1 VIFMWL
7 ESSATGGVTK
17 KNGELPNQNIP
28 KQYTRCSHEVHFYVE
43 VGGWKIGLLGSRM
56 VYRLLPL
63 GPLRN
68 DSDDSNQPKAQCW
81 IDTILKIL
89 KSAASATGISYHV
102 WLIYS
107 VSGRELQVTKCQC
120 KVWVGGL
127 RVAKTANL
135 PTMWAT
141 DIKTGYTDWF
151 GWREHLQES
160 VVFYFLPLMTELS
173 VCLWSDKTC
182 LTGPHCRPRPTRC
195 LAERHLHGTCSCTS
209 MKQHAPPQKKSIFLV
224 IWHEHIHPSR
234 PKYLLCLTLEL
245 QLQHRDV
252 GGESRYN
259 GNTLIL
265 VHTHFTYIILY
276 SHSYK
281 SEQLIPTK
289 KWEPHHKSE
298 TGTTY
303 HTPFPLIL
311 TPDRPWFRGFTHIQN
326 CLGFYTTCY
335 DTFIHLRDG
344 SPCFTWNSSRVG
356 RKAHGFPRKMMVD
369 AQTFMCCLNHNVFPS
384 YFTINAILVVWNV
397 VDMFQPI

>member
-1 VIFMWL
+1 MNCKWPSANAKCELEGCGWPKLPTPPQCGQLTSKPDTPIGLVEGNIYRKAWCFIFCHWWQGFLYVFDQIKHASPGLTAGRGQLVAWRSAIFM
-7 ESSATGGVTK
+7 EPVA
-17 KNGELPNQNIP
+17 
-28 KQYTRCSHEVHFYVE
+28 
-43 VGGWKIGLLGSRM
+43 
-56 VYRLLPL
+56 
-63 GPLRN
+63 
-68 DSDDSNQPKAQCW
+68 
-81 IDTILKIL
+81 
-89 KSAASATGISYHV
+89 
-102 WLIYS
+102 
-107 VSGRELQVTKCQC
+107 
-120 KVWVGGL
+120 VWVW
-127 RVAKTANL
+127 NS
-135 PTMWAT
+135 M
-141 DIKTGYTDWF
+141 
-151 GWREHLQES
+151 
-160 VVFYFLPLMTELS
+160 
-173 VCLWSDKTC
+173 
-182 LTGPHCRPRPTRC
+182 PRP
-195 LAERHLHGTCSCTS
+195 
-209 MKQHAPPQKKSIFLV
+209 KKSRYFLV

-259 GNTLIL
+259 RNTLIL
-265 VHTHFTYIILY
+265 VHTHFRYIILY

-281 SEQLIPTK
+281 SEQLIPTS
-289 KWEPHHKSE
+289 WDDHKSE

-311 TPDRPWFRGFTHIQN
+311 TPHRPWLRGFTHIQN